1 MEEKDM
7 QPMQP
12 EGSSLTG
19 RRIKD
24 GARTPVAGRRSSASE
39 GPGISGRTGNSGRS
53 RISGNRRLVRRKPQ
67 SRRRRQR
74 NLIIKMSVVLILL
87 IVAVV
92 GTFLWKK
99 YSPSKEKADLNK
111 YYGIEQIT

>member
-24 GARTPVAGRRSSASE
+24 GARTPVAGRRSSSFRRTRNFRQNRKFRKIKDFRE
-39 GPGISGRTGNSGRS
+39 QKTGKKKTCNPDGEDSGILSLR
-53 RISGNRRLVRRKPQ
+53 
-67 SRRRRQR
+67 
-74 NLIIKMSVVLILL
+74 
-87 IVAVV
+87 
-92 GTFLWKK
+92 
-99 YSPSKEKADLNK
+99 
-111 YYGIEQIT
+111 

>member
-24 GARTPVAGRRSSASE
+24 GARTPVAGRR
-39 GPGISGRTGNSGRS
+39 R
-53 RISGNRRLVRRKPQ
+53 
-67 SRRRRQR
+67 
-74 NLIIKMSVVLILL
+74 
-87 IVAVV
+87 
-92 GTFLWKK
+92 
-99 YSPSKEKADLNK
+99 
-111 YYGIEQIT
+111 

>member
-24 GARTPVAGRRSSASE
+24 DASC
-39 GPGISGRTGNSGRS
+39 G
-53 RISGNRRLVRRKPQ
+53 Q
-67 SRRRRQR
+67 
-74 NLIIKMSVVLILL
+74 
-87 IVAVV
+87 
-92 GTFLWKK
+92 KK
-99 YSPSKEKADLNK
+99 
-111 YYGIEQIT
+111 

>member
-24 GARTPVAGRRSSASE
+24 GARTPVAGRR
-39 GPGISGRTGNSGRS
+39 RTRDF
-53 RISGNRRLVRRKPQ
+53 RQNRKFRK
-67 SRRRRQR
+67 
-74 NLIIKMSVVLILL
+74 IKDFRKQKT
-87 IVAVV
+87 
-92 GTFLWKK
+92 GKK
-99 YSPSKEKADLNK
+99 KTAIQTEKTAES
-111 YYGIEQIT
+111 YH

>member
-24 GARTPVAGRRSSASE
+24 GARTPVAGSRRSASE
-39 GPGISGRTGNSGRS
+39 GPGIS
-53 RISGNRRLVRRKPQ
+53 
-67 SRRRRQR
+67 
-74 NLIIKMSVVLILL
+74 
-87 IVAVV
+87 A
-92 GTFLWKK
+92 
-99 YSPSKEKADLNK
+99 
-111 YYGIEQIT
+111 EQEIPEDQGFPETEDW

>member
-39 GPGISGRTGNSGRS
+39 EPGISGRTGNS
-53 RISGNRRLVRRKPQ
+53 RK
-67 SRRRRQR
+67 
-74 NLIIKMSVVLILL
+74 IKDFREQKT
-87 IVAVV
+87 
-92 GTFLWKK
+92 GKK
-99 YSPSKEKADLNK
+99 KTAIQTEKTAES
-111 YYGIEQIT
+111 YH

>member
-24 GARTPVAGRRSSASE
+24 GAQNASC
-39 GPGISGRTGNSGRS
+39 G
-53 RISGNRRLVRRKPQ
+53 Q
-67 SRRRRQR
+67 
-74 NLIIKMSVVLILL
+74 
-87 IVAVV
+87 
-92 GTFLWKK
+92 KK
-99 YSPSKEKADLNK
+99 
-111 YYGIEQIT
+111 

>member
-39 GPGISGRTGNSGRS
+39 EPGISGRTGNSGRS

-74 NLIIKMSVVLILL
+74 NLTDRSRCRDIFV
-87 IVAVV
+87 
-92 GTFLWKK
+92 
-99 YSPSKEKADLNK
+99 EKIQPFQ
-111 YYGIEQIT
+111 GES